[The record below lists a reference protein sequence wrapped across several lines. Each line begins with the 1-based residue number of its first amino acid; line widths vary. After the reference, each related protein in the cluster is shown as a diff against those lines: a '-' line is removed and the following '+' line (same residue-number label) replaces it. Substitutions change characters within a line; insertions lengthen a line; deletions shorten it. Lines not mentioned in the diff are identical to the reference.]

1 MTKGFPDTNGTPITQ
16 PLCLSLNV
24 MEYAKQFSESEDQDD
39 CCMDNVLKNCQAYD
53 CLHKTCKVVYKSLVT
68 QYMNMNGEKFH
79 KTRSEILVM
88 H

>member
-1 MTKGFPDTNGTPITQ
+1 
-16 PLCLSLNV
+16 

-88 H
+88 HWVCEHRQSCWKKKETNYENAA